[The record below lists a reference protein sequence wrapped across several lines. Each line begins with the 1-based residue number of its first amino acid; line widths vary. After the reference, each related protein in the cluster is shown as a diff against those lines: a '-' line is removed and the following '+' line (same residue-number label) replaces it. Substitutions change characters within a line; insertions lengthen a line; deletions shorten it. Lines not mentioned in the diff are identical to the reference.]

1 MFQFVTFSSLAFVCV
16 CECVRV
22 FEIHLDCR
30 KKCGVVCLLKCV
42 NSCAGLR
49 VHVGVNVCLHM
60 SMCFFECVGVYVIF
74 VS

>member
-1 MFQFVTFSSLAFVCV
+1 M

-60 SMCFFECVGVYVIF
+60 SMCFLSVWESMCLCVCV
-74 VS
+74 